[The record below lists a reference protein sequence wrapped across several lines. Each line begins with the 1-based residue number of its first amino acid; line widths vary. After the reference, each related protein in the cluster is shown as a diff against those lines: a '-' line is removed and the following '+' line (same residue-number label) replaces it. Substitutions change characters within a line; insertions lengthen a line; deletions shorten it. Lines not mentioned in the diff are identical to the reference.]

1 MPGAALIDQ
10 LLHVVVRLLNRI
22 IHDLLLGI
30 GQAQLLQL
38 LLLRQLRRLRLDHG
52 EVLHRMARSEQLLL
66 PARRIF
72 VVGGGDHL
80 LSHPS
85 VGAPAGRLKN
95 PLFLTEGL
103 ALVCGLSECA
113 NARVRLQRL
122 LFDACLQGME
132 TLGLLTRLI

>member
-1 MPGAALIDQ
+1 M
-10 LLHVVVRLLNRI
+10 VVRLLYRI

-38 LLLRQLRRLRLDHG
+38 LLLRQLLRLRLDHG
-52 EVLHRMARSEQLLL
+52 EGLHRLARSERLLL
-66 PARRIF
+66 PAWRIF
-72 VVGGGDHL
+72 LVGAGDHL

-85 VGAPAGRLKN
+85 LGAPAGRLMN
-95 PLFLTEGL
+95 PLFLAEGL
-103 ALVCGLSECA
+103 ALVCGLFERA

-132 TLGLLTRLI
+132 TLGLLTCLI

>member
-1 MPGAALIDQ
+1 MVPRAALINQ
-10 LLHVVVRLLNRI
+10 LLHVLVRLLNRI
-22 IHDLLLGI
+22 IHDLLLSI
-30 GQAQLLQL
+30 GQPQLLQL
-38 LLLRQLRRLRLDHG
+38 LLLRQLLRLDHG
-52 EVLHRMARSEQLLL
+52 EVLHRLARSEQLLL
-66 PARRIF
+66 PAWRIF

-85 VGAPAGRLKN
+85 VGAPAGRLMN

-103 ALVCGLSECA
+103 ALVRGLSERA

-132 TLGLLTRLI
+132 TLGLLTCLI